1 VRNALARFNQ
11 VRFES
16 DSARE
21 KARKRLLNAARKF
34 GIVPVGFITTQLEVE
49 RERGVRRGAA
59 RAARAATDDGPPLP
73 TGFVTLLMT
82 DIESSTVLLRKLGER
97 YRQLLNDVRVILRET
112 VARSAGREIDVRAD
126 EFFAVF
132 PDAPAAVRAAA
143 EFQREIG
150 RREWPDGL
158 SVRVRAGIHSGEP
171 ALTDVGYIG
180 IAVHT
185 AARLCSAAHG
195 GQVILSGAALAAL
208 GDDVPDGIGFTCLG
222 EHRLAGLAEPE
233 TLYQLDADDLRRDFP
248 PPRVGSKTA

>member
-1 VRNALARFNQ
+1 MAKLDPKKRAKLPDSAFAYVDSKGRRRLPINDEPHVRNALARFNQ

-126 EFFAVF
+126 EFFADF

-158 SVRVRAGIHSGEP
+158 SVRVRAGIHSGDITSFEEK
-171 ALTDVGYIG
+171 
-180 IAVHT
+180 
-185 AARLCSAAHG
+185 RK
-195 GQVILSGAALAAL
+195 LSQ
-208 GDDVPDGIGFTCLG
+208 PW
-222 EHRLAGLAEPE
+222 R
-233 TLYQLDADDLRRDFP
+233 
-248 PPRVGSKTA
+248 S